1 MLTPNEAATKI
12 GLSLSNDGTH
22 LVASPE
28 KVRIP
33 ITATGYAHAY
43 QKVFNR
49 ISPYDGENNSAGEKL
64 ALERAGYIVTIVP

>member
-1 MLTPNEAATKI
+1 MEELRKASDI
-12 GLSLSNDGTH
+12 GIRLSADGSH
-22 LVASPE
+22 LRASPE

-33 ITATGYAHAY
+33 ITATSCAQAY
-43 QKVFNR
+43 QMAFNR